1 MIEPIV
7 YLNGKFVPLSQAK
20 VSILD
25 RGFCYGDALF
35 ETMRVYSGK
44 IFQLDQHL
52 DRLEQGAQSICL
64 NLPELRERIQDI
76 LYETFNRNQGADA
89 VIRLTIT
96 RGEGIIGKLWQADT
110 SPTLSVYVR
119 PYSATPDE
127 WYQKGVPISLIPH
140 SAAKMGGLQEQI
152 KSANYLSQILAR
164 KQAEDLNSVEGIMIN
179 EQGEVCDGTIS
190 NIFVIKDDVLST
202 PAVNGYVLA
211 GVTRQVVLKL
221 AFETGAICEERSM
234 IADDILQ
241 GDEIFLTNTGWEVL
255 PVTRV
260 EGKAIGSGLPGPLT
274 QALRREFRKFVDA
287 EIGK

>member
-1 MIEPIV
+1 MEPIV
-7 YLNGKFVPLSQAK
+7 YLNGYFVPLSQAK

-44 IFQLDQHL
+44 IFRLDLHL
-52 DRLEQGAQSICL
+52 DRLERGADRIFL
-64 NLPELRERIQDI
+64 KLPESRERIQEI

-89 VIRLTIT
+89 VIRMTVT
-96 RGEGIIGKLWQADT
+96 RGEGVLGKLWQSDT
-110 SPTLSVYVR
+110 SPSLSVYVR
-119 PYSATPDE
+119 PYNSPPNE
-127 WYQKGVPISLIPH
+127 WYQNGVPISLIPN
-140 SAAKMGGLQEQI
+140 SAAKLGGLQEQI

-164 KQAEDLNSVEGIMIN
+164 KQAEDQNSVDGIMIN

-190 NIFVIKDDVLST
+190 NIFIVKKGVLST

-221 AFETGAICEERSM
+221 ATETGTVCKEKPM
-234 IADDILQ
+234 TADDVLQ
-241 GDEIFLTNTGWEVL
+241 GNEVFLTNTGWEIL

-260 EGKAIGSGLPGPLT
+260 NGETVDSGRPGPLT
-274 QALRREFRKFVDA
+274 QALRGKFRKCVDA

>member
-1 MIEPIV
+1 MEPIV
-7 YLNGKFVPLSQAK
+7 YLNGRFVPLSQAK

-44 IFQLDQHL
+44 IFRLDLHL
-52 DRLEQGAQSICL
+52 DRLERGADCIFL
-64 NLPELRERIQDI
+64 KLPESRERIQEI

-89 VIRLTIT
+89 VIRLTLT
-96 RGEGIIGKLWQADT
+96 RGEGVLGKLWQADT

-119 PYSATPDE
+119 PYRSPPDE
-127 WYQKGVPISLIPH
+127 WYQNGVPISLIPN
-140 SAAKMGGLQEQI
+140 SAAKLGGLQEQI

-164 KQAEDLNSVEGIMIN
+164 KQAEDQSSVDGIMIN

-190 NIFVIKDDVLST
+190 NIFLVKDGKLST

-211 GVTRQVVLKL
+211 GVTRQAILELASQTSTVCKEKTIVPEEVLQ
-221 AFETGAICEERSM
+221 
-234 IADDILQ
+234 AD
-241 GDEIFLTNTGWEVL
+241 EVFLTNTGWEIL

-260 EGKAIGSGLPGPLT
+260 DGKTVGYGQPGPLT
-274 QALRREFRKFVDA
+274 QALRQKFRKCVDA
-287 EIGK
+287 EIEK

>member
-1 MIEPIV
+1 MEPIV
-7 YLNGKFVPLSQAK
+7 YLNGEFVPLSQAK

-44 IFQLDQHL
+44 IFHFDLHL
-52 DRLEQGAQSICL
+52 DRLESGARRIFL
-64 NLPELRERIQDI
+64 ELPESRDRIREI

-89 VIRLTIT
+89 VIRLTVT
-96 RGEGIIGKLWQADT
+96 RGEGVLGKLWPADT
-110 SPTLSVYVR
+110 TPTLSVHVR
-119 PYSATPDE
+119 PYRASPDE
-127 WYQKGVPISLIPH
+127 WYQKGVPVSLIPN
-140 SAAKMGGLQEQI
+140 SATKQGDLQEQI

-164 KQAEDLNSVEGIMIN
+164 KQADEQNSVDGIMIN
-179 EQGEVCDGTIS
+179 DQGEICDGTIS
-190 NIFVIKDDVLST
+190 NIFIAKNSALST

-221 AFETGAICEERSM
+221 AAATGIACEEKSLT
-234 IADDILQ
+234 ADDVLQ
-241 GDEIFLTNTGWEVL
+241 ADELFLTNTGWEIL

-260 EGKAIGSGLPGPLT
+260 DGKTVGSGEPGPLT
-274 QALRREFRKFVDA
+274 QALRQEFRKCVAA

>member
-1 MIEPIV
+1 MEPIV

-44 IFQLDQHL
+44 IFRLDLHL
-52 DRLEQGAQSICL
+52 DRLERGADRIFL
-64 NLPELRERIQDI
+64 KLPESRERIQEI

-89 VIRLTIT
+89 VIRMTVT
-96 RGEGIIGKLWQADT
+96 RGEGVLGKLWQSDT
-110 SPTLSVYVR
+110 SPSLSVYVR
-119 PYSATPDE
+119 PCSGPPDE
-127 WYQKGVPISLIPH
+127 WYQKGVPISLIPN
-140 SAAKMGGLQEQI
+140 SAAKLGGLQEQI

-164 KQAEDLNSVEGIMIN
+164 KQAEDQNSVDGIMIN

-190 NIFVIKDDVLST
+190 NIFVVKEGILST

-221 AFETGAICEERSM
+221 ATETGTVCKERPM
-234 IADDILQ
+234 TADNVLQ
-241 GDEIFLTNTGWEVL
+241 GDEVFLTNTGWEIL

-260 EGKAIGSGLPGPLT
+260 NGETVGSGRPGPLT
-274 QALRREFRKFVDA
+274 QALRGKFRKCVDA

>member
-1 MIEPIV
+1 MEPIV
-7 YLNGKFVPLSQAK
+7 YLNGKFVPLSLAK

-35 ETMRVYSGK
+35 ETMRIYSGK

-52 DRLEQGAQSICL
+52 DRLEHGSESIFL
-64 NLPELRERIQDI
+64 MLPESRKRIQEI

-89 VIRLTIT
+89 VVRLTIT
-96 RGEGIIGKLWQADT
+96 RGEGILGKLWQADT
-110 SPTLSVYVR
+110 SPTLTVYVR
-119 PYSATPDE
+119 PHIAAPEE
-127 WYQKGVPISLIPH
+127 WYQNGVPISLVPN
-140 SAAKMGGLQEQI
+140 SAAKLGGLQEQI

-164 KQAEDLNSVEGIMIN
+164 KQAEEQNAVDGIMIN
-179 EQGEVCDGTIS
+179 EQGEICDGTIS
-190 NIFVIKDDVLST
+190 NIFVVKDGELST
-202 PAVNGYVLA
+202 PAINGYVLA

-221 AFETGAICEERSM
+221 ANETGTLCKEGSIT
-234 IADDILQ
+234 ADDVLQ
-241 GDEIFLTNTGWEVL
+241 GDEVFLTNTGWEIL

-260 EGKAIGSGLPGPLT
+260 DGKIIDPGKSGPLT

>member
-1 MIEPIV
+1 MEPTV
-7 YLNGKFVPLSQAK
+7 YLNGKFVSLSQAK

-44 IFQLDQHL
+44 IFQLDLHL
-52 DRLEQGAQSICL
+52 NRLERGADCIFL
-64 NLPELRERIQDI
+64 KLPESRERTQEI

-89 VIRLTIT
+89 VIRMTVT
-96 RGEGIIGKLWQADT
+96 RGEGILGKLWQADT

-119 PYSATPDE
+119 PYSGPPDE
-127 WYQKGVPISLIPH
+127 WYQNGVPISLISN
-140 SAAKMGGLQEQI
+140 SATKLGGLQEQI

-164 KQAEDLNSVEGIMIN
+164 KQAEDQNSVDGIMIN

-190 NIFVIKDDVLST
+190 NIFVIKDGELST
-202 PAVNGYVLA
+202 PAVNGYVLT
-211 GVTRQVVLKL
+211 GVTRQVVLEL
-221 AFETGAICEERSM
+221 ATEMGTVCKERAM
-234 IADDILQ
+234 TADDVLQ
-241 GDEIFLTNTGWEVL
+241 GDEVFLTNTGWEIL

-260 EGKAIGSGLPGPLT
+260 DGSTVGSGQPGPVT
-274 QALRREFRKFVDA
+274 QALRQKFRKCVDA